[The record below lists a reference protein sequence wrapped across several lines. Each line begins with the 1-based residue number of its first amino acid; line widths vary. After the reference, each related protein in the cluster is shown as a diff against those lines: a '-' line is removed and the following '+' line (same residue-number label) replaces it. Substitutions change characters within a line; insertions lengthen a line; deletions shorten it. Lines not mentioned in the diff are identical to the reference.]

1 MTEWLKSSMPA
12 WAHPALDWLIT
23 PRVLATVSLL
33 SLLLFVASV
42 VALPWFVARLPRD
55 YFVRHDHDLPLSVIR
70 SPRWRRPLQIAKN
83 VAGVLLL
90 FAGVAMLVLPGQG
103 ILTIV
108 MALVLLEFPG
118 KRALQRRLVARPQVM
133 RALNALRRRAG
144 APPLILD

>member
-12 WAHPALDWLIT
+12 WARPALDWLIT
-23 PRVLATVSLL
+23 PQVLATVTLL
-33 SLLLFVASV
+33 SLLLLVASV

-55 YFVRHDHDLPLSVIR
+55 YFVRHDHEAPISVIR
-70 SPRWRRPLQIAKN
+70 SPKWRRPLHVAKN
-83 VAGVLLL
+83 VAGGLLL
-90 FAGVAMLVLPGQG
+90 VAGLAMLVLPGQG

-108 MALVLLEFPG
+108 MALVLLDFPG
-118 KRALQRRLVARPQVM
+118 KRTLERKLVARPHVM